1 MFFPLTLA
9 LTIMVSP
16 PGLAAP
22 APTWVTAHSVDPVAL
37 DTQGLQQL
45 EAGDWSGAM
54 RTYEQL
60 LRQGEQGGDH
70 GAIALAQL
78 GLAKAVL
85 LNQDYEQAVP
95 LWEQVITTET
105 ARDGGPSPLS
115 LTNLALA
122 LFELGEYRRAEGL
135 SEEAIAYWEALRN
148 RENDLEQ
155 VTLFEQQAHTYRL
168 WQKTLVAQGKIA
180 EALVATEASRAQSL
194 VEQLLRN
201 ENQATPPP
209 LDLADIQATARAENT
224 TFVVYS
230 LVGDE
235 VRVLGTEA
243 NIPTTLYIWVIS
255 PQGNLT
261 FRTIDLAAAGIPSLR
276 EFVHFARAQV
286 IGRRARS
293 LPAVTLPG
301 NTAPEYLYQLLIDP
315 ITAQLPTNPLATVTF
330 IPQDALLLVPFAAL
344 RDIEGTYLIE
354 RHTLRVAPAIQ
365 TLALERPPRSHAG
378 PAVIIGNPIMPE
390 LPDQGILTDLPGA
403 EAEAIDVAA
412 LLNVTPFLGA
422 GASWRAI
429 APHIE
434 SASILHFATH
444 GLLTLDSQL
453 NAYGEVMGEAQP
465 TARQGNVFVNPGA
478 VLIGPNVL
486 INGVPAGIALARE
499 RVVNVDLPGALAL
512 APSPGDDG
520 FLTSR
525 DIAGLNLQADLV
537 VLSACDTGQGRITGD
552 GVVGL
557 SRAFLTAG
565 ANSVVVSLWAI
576 PDAPTAVLMTAFY
589 RQLRQNPDKAQALR
603 QAMLIT
609 RQQYPNPVD
618 WAGFILIGE
627 S

>member
-1 MFFPLTLA
+1 MFFPLSLA
-9 LTIMVSP
+9 FLLVASP

-22 APTWVTAHSVDPVAL
+22 VPMFVTAKPVDPFPF

-45 EAGDWSGAM
+45 EAGDWSGAI
-54 RTYEQL
+54 RTYEEL
-60 LRQGEQGGDH
+60 LRRGEQAEDPQ
-70 GAIALAQL
+70 AIATAQI

-85 LNQDYEQAVP
+85 LSRDYRWAVR
-95 LWEQVITTET
+95 LWEQVISTEI
-105 ARDGGPSPLS
+105 AMEGRPSPLS
-115 LTNLALA
+115 FSNLALA
-122 LFELGEYRRAEGL
+122 LFELGEYERAEGL
-135 SEEAIAYWEALRN
+135 LEGAIADWEALRN
-148 RENDLEQ
+148 RETDLEQ

-168 WQKTLVAQGKIA
+168 WQKTLVAQGKFA

-194 VEQLLRN
+194 VEQLVRN
-201 ENQATPPP
+201 YSQTAPPP
-209 LDLADIQATARAENT
+209 LDLAGIQATARKENT

-243 NIPTTLYIWVIS
+243 NVPTTLYVWVIA
-255 PQGNLT
+255 PDGKLT
-261 FRTIDLAAAGIPSLR
+261 FRTVDLAGVGIPSLR
-276 EFVHFARAQV
+276 EFVHSARAQV

-301 NTAPEYLYQLLIDP
+301 NTAPEYLYHLLIDP
-315 ITAQLPTNPLATVTF
+315 IADQLPTDPLATVTF

-344 RDIEGTYLIE
+344 RNSQGNYLID
-354 RHTLRVAPAIQ
+354 RHTVRVAPAIQ
-365 TLALERPPRSHAG
+365 TLALTRPPRTHFG
-378 PAVIIGNPIMPE
+378 PAVIVGNPTMPE
-390 LPDQGILTDLPGA
+390 LPEQGILADLPGA
-403 EAEAIDVAA
+403 EAEAVDVAA

-429 APHIE
+429 APQIE

-453 NAYGEVMGEAQP
+453 NAYGEVLGEAQP

-512 APSPGDDG
+512 APSPGHDG

-525 DIAGLNLQADLV
+525 AIAGLNLQADLV

-565 ANSVVVSLWAI
+565 ANTVVVSLWAI

-618 WAGFILIGE
+618 WAGFILIGA